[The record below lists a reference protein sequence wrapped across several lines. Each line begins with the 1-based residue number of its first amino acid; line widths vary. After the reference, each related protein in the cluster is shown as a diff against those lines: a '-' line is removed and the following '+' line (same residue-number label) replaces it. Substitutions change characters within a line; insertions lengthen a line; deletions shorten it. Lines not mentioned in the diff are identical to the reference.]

1 MSNWSSTQLT
11 DLGRALDAKVTAG
24 TTLLSFTKMKLG
36 SGTETAEDIPAMT
49 DLVSPKLVLGI
60 SSCAVS
66 ASDDTICEL
75 ISVASSS
82 DVEESFVVRELGV
95 FATDPDVGEIL
106 YAVMLD
112 STPDT
117 MPNEN
122 VSSPVTVTYQVNIV
136 SANASS
142 ITAVIDP
149 AGLVT
154 ASVLQAHND
163 SISAHKMAHWYRQN
177 SKIYAV
183 GDIAFSASL
192 PSNLVLKCTTA
203 GTTASTEPSMSGAE
217 VGDVI
222 SDGTVTWTV
231 QDLLGGGMHIGAVL
245 PFLQTSIPDGWLS
258 LENGALLTDAAYPEL
273 ANLVRT
279 GKVPVITE
287 SEWQAKAAVQ
297 KSVGYYSSGDGSTT
311 FRLPRIIGFMEGTTA
326 ANVGQFTGAGL
337 PNIVGDYAQSYI
349 GSGQNAAAIMGAFTA
364 DATVQ
369 NADFQLNAAPGNT
382 VFNGINFSA
391 SRSNPIY
398 GNSNTVQPESVGMV
412 WCVRAFGAATNQ
424 GTVDITE
431 LAQMLNL
438 KLSIADAPA
447 VCTPLGFPSDTY
459 IQVYPSATGSSY
471 TVPADGYMYFKATTQ
486 AAGGIVSLR
495 KSNTNF
501 GDTSITAAANALIS
515 VFIPVKKNDVIII
528 EWYTV
533 SDGIVQF
540 YYAQGEV

>member
-66 ASDDTICEL
+66 ASDDTVCEL

-82 DVEESFVVRELGV
+82 DVEDSFVVRELGV

-117 MPNEN
+117 MPNKN

-177 SKIYAV
+177 RKVYAV

-192 PSNLVLKCTTA
+192 PSYLVLECTT
-203 GTTASTEPSMSGAE
+203 P
-217 VGDVI
+217 
-222 SDGTVTWTV
+222 
-231 QDLLGGGMHIGAVL
+231 
-245 PFLQTSIPDGWLS
+245 
-258 LENGALLTDAAYPEL
+258 
-273 ANLVRT
+273 
-279 GKVPVITE
+279 
-287 SEWQAKAAVQ
+287 
-297 KSVGYYSSGDGSTT
+297 
-311 FRLPRIIGFMEGTTA
+311 GTTA
-326 ANVGQFTGAGL
+326 ATEPDFSGAVEGGTVTDGTVVWTYKDLLSDDVANKDLSNLTSTGEDHFL
-337 PNIVGDYAQSYI
+337 EKDFVIIYPNG
-349 GSGQNAAAIMGAFTA
+349 GTE
-364 DATVQ
+364 
-369 NADFQLNAAPGNT
+369 
-382 VFNGINFSA
+382 
-391 SRSNPIY
+391 SNPANNTKNTRY
-398 GNSNTVQPESVGMV
+398 VEANPFSGYYVKCLVEVYYNGNWGALTGVSNTGGQGDGVGVSAVQYQNDYIVIQTGSY
-412 WCVRAFGAATNQ
+412 Q
-424 GTVDITE
+424 ITYG
-431 LAQMLNL
+431 
-438 KLSIADAPA
+438 SSADLGD
-447 VCTPLGFPSDTY
+447 PLGRP
-459 IQVYPSATGSSY
+459 ANTGEP
-471 TVPADGYMYFKATTQ
+471 TLPCRVRVWKVGKIPA
-486 AAGGIVSLR
+486 
-495 KSNTNF
+495 
-501 GDTSITAAANALIS
+501 
-515 VFIPVKKNDVIII
+515 
-528 EWYTV
+528 
-533 SDGIVQF
+533 
-540 YYAQGEV
+540 

>member
-82 DVEESFVVRELGV
+82 DVEDSFVVRELGV

-117 MPNEN
+117 MPNKN

-177 SKIYAV
+177 SKVYQV

-192 PSNLVLKCTTA
+192 PSSLVLECTTA
-203 GTTASTEPSMSGAE
+203 GTTAATAPDFSGAVE
-217 VGDVI
+217 GGTVT
-222 SDGTVTWTV
+222 DGTVVWTYSTLV
-231 QDLLGGGMHIGAVL
+231 GGGLDREQIPAFNHRDIIT
-245 PFLQTSIPDGWLS
+245 TSGTYTAPVDGW
-258 LENGALLTDAAYPEL
+258 Y
-273 ANLVRT
+273 
-279 GKVPVITE
+279 KITV
-287 SEWQAKAAVQ
+287 KGGGGGGGG
-297 KSVGYYSSGDGSTT
+297 GYGG
-311 FRLPRIIGFMEGTTA
+311 G
-326 ANVGQFTGAGL
+326 GL
-337 PNIVGDYAQSYI
+337 AQSGGGGGEGGMTIAYEYI
-349 GSGQNAAAIMGAFTA
+349 TA
-364 DATVQ
+364 GDSATVVIGGGGTGG
-369 NADFQLNAAPGNT
+369 AAGGYNGTDGGNSS
-382 VFNGINFSA
+382 VSV
-391 SRSNPIY
+391 
-398 GNSNTVQPESVGMV
+398 NSNT
-412 WCVRAFGAATNQ
+412 
-424 GTVDITE
+424 
-431 LAQMLNL
+431 
-438 KLSIADAPA
+438 
-447 VCTPLGFPSDTY
+447 
-459 IQVYPSATGSSY
+459 Y
-471 TVPADGYMYFKATTQ
+471 TANGGGGGR
-486 AAGGIVSLR
+486 AAGGIGGSGTITGANGAAYSSL
-495 KSNTNF
+495 SLSLGNVPNAPGGGNGGGSAAVGIDGGGGAGGMGLSGGQAGF
-501 GDTSITAAANALIS
+501 AGGNGYVWFEWFDTSLN
-515 VFIPVKKNDVIII
+515 P
-528 EWYTV
+528 
-533 SDGIVQF
+533 
-540 YYAQGEV
+540 

>member
-117 MPNEN
+117 MSNEN

-136 SANASS
+136 SDNASS

-154 ASVLQAHND
+154 ASVLQGHND

-177 SKIYAV
+177 SKVYAV

-192 PSNLVLKCTTA
+192 PSYLVLECTTA
-203 GTTASTEPSMSGAE
+203 GTTASTAPDFSSAVEG
-217 VGDVI
+217 GTI
-222 SDGTVTWTV
+222 TDGGVVWTYKSI
-231 QDLLGGGMHIGAVL
+231 LSGGGVPVGFIMPYAGVGLL
-245 PFLQTSIPDGWLS
+245 PEGWLFCD
-258 LENGALLTDAAYPEL
+258 G
-273 ANLVRT
+273 
-279 GKVPVITE
+279 
-287 SEWQAKAAVQ
+287 AAV
-297 KSVGYYSSGDGSTT
+297 SRTAYRALFGVLGTTWGGGNGSTT
-311 FRLPRIIGFMEGTTA
+311 FNLPNFDDRVLQGKSSTNPVGTYKS
-326 ANVGQFTGAGL
+326 AGL
-337 PNIVGDYAQSYI
+337 PNITGDSSGGGTSLGNFFTGGANAGTGAIRLSATRNRTSI
-349 GSGQNAAAIMGAFTA
+349 GAGST
-364 DATVQ
+364 
-369 NADFQLNAAPGNT
+369 
-382 VFNGINFSA
+382 NGWGNFSIDA
-391 SRSNPIY
+391 SLSNSIY
-398 GNSNTVQPESVGMV
+398 GNSATVQPPAA
-412 WCVRAFGAATNQ
+412 CVRF
-424 GTVDITE
+424 
-431 LAQMLNL
+431 
-438 KLSIADAPA
+438 
-447 VCTPLGFPSDTY
+447 
-459 IQVYPSATGSSY
+459 
-471 TVPADGYMYFKATTQ
+471 
-486 AAGGIVSLR
+486 
-495 KSNTNF
+495 
-501 GDTSITAAANALIS
+501 
-515 VFIPVKKNDVIII
+515 VIK
-528 EWYTV
+528 Y
-533 SDGIVQF
+533 
-540 YYAQGEV
+540 

>member
-82 DVEESFVVRELGV
+82 DVEDSFVVRELGV

-136 SANASS
+136 SDNASS

-177 SKIYAV
+177 SKVYAV

-192 PSNLVLKCTTA
+192 PSSLVLECTTA
-203 GTTASTEPSMSGAE
+203 GTTASTAPDFSGAVE
-217 VGDVI
+217 GGTVT
-222 SDGTVTWTV
+222 DGTVVWTYKTLVGEDGANPDLSNLTATGEDHFLERDFTIIYPNGGSASSPANVTNNSRYVETNPFPGYIVNCIAEIKFDNKWGCPAWYSIANDGRGIGVHQLNDDSIVV
-231 QDLLGGGMHIGAVL
+231 QTGNNHVMTASSFESGD
-245 PFLQTSIPDGWLS
+245 PFGHAGVSISSAPCRVKVWKI
-258 LENGALLTDAAYPEL
+258 
-273 ANLVRT
+273 
-279 GKVPVITE
+279 GKV
-287 SEWQAKAAVQ
+287 
-297 KSVGYYSSGDGSTT
+297 GG
-311 FRLPRIIGFMEGTTA
+311 
-326 ANVGQFTGAGL
+326 
-337 PNIVGDYAQSYI
+337 
-349 GSGQNAAAIMGAFTA
+349 NA
-364 DATVQ
+364 
-369 NADFQLNAAPGNT
+369 
-382 VFNGINFSA
+382 
-391 SRSNPIY
+391 
-398 GNSNTVQPESVGMV
+398 
-412 WCVRAFGAATNQ
+412 
-424 GTVDITE
+424 
-431 LAQMLNL
+431 
-438 KLSIADAPA
+438 
-447 VCTPLGFPSDTY
+447 
-459 IQVYPSATGSSY
+459 
-471 TVPADGYMYFKATTQ
+471 
-486 AAGGIVSLR
+486 
-495 KSNTNF
+495 
-501 GDTSITAAANALIS
+501 
-515 VFIPVKKNDVIII
+515 
-528 EWYTV
+528 
-533 SDGIVQF
+533 
-540 YYAQGEV
+540 

>member
-66 ASDDTICEL
+66 ASDDTVCEL

-82 DVEESFVVRELGV
+82 DVEDSFDVRELGV

-117 MPNEN
+117 MPNKN

-154 ASVLQAHND
+154 TSVLQAHND

-192 PSNLVLKCTTA
+192 PSYLVLECTA
-203 GTTASTEPSMSGAE
+203 P
-217 VGDVI
+217 
-222 SDGTVTWTV
+222 
-231 QDLLGGGMHIGAVL
+231 
-245 PFLQTSIPDGWLS
+245 
-258 LENGALLTDAAYPEL
+258 
-273 ANLVRT
+273 
-279 GKVPVITE
+279 
-287 SEWQAKAAVQ
+287 
-297 KSVGYYSSGDGSTT
+297 
-311 FRLPRIIGFMEGTTA
+311 GTTA
-326 ANVGQFTGAGL
+326 ATEPDFSGAVEGGTVTDGEVVWTYKGLLSDDGANKDLSNLTSTGEDHFLEKDFTIIYPNGGTEANPANVTAASRYVENNPFDGYEVYCVPEVFYNNKWSESRWDGAGTSSVGISAFYYDG
-337 PNIVGDYAQSYI
+337 NIVIQ
-349 GSGQNAAAIMGAFTA
+349 TA
-364 DATVQ
+364 HQYVLSKPPYEHNNPRGTDATDTNSLPCRVKVWKVGKVAN
-369 NADFQLNAAPGNT
+369 NA
-382 VFNGINFSA
+382 
-391 SRSNPIY
+391 
-398 GNSNTVQPESVGMV
+398 
-412 WCVRAFGAATNQ
+412 
-424 GTVDITE
+424 
-431 LAQMLNL
+431 
-438 KLSIADAPA
+438 
-447 VCTPLGFPSDTY
+447 
-459 IQVYPSATGSSY
+459 
-471 TVPADGYMYFKATTQ
+471 
-486 AAGGIVSLR
+486 
-495 KSNTNF
+495 
-501 GDTSITAAANALIS
+501 
-515 VFIPVKKNDVIII
+515 
-528 EWYTV
+528 
-533 SDGIVQF
+533 
-540 YYAQGEV
+540 

>member
-82 DVEESFVVRELGV
+82 DVEDSFVVRELGV

-117 MPNEN
+117 MPNKN

-136 SANASS
+136 SDNASS

-177 SKIYAV
+177 SKVYAV

-192 PSNLVLKCTTA
+192 PSSLVLECTTA
-203 GTTASTEPSMSGAE
+203 GTTASTAPDFSGAVE
-217 VGDVI
+217 GGTVT
-222 SDGTVTWTV
+222 DGTVVWTYKTLVGEDGANPDLSNLTATGEDHFLERDFTIIYPNGGSASSPANVTNNSRYVETNPFPGYIVNCIAEIKFDNKWGCPAWYSIANDGRGIGVHQLNDDSIVV
-231 QDLLGGGMHIGAVL
+231 QTGNNHVMTASSFESGD
-245 PFLQTSIPDGWLS
+245 PFGHAGVSISSAPCRVKVWKI
-258 LENGALLTDAAYPEL
+258 
-273 ANLVRT
+273 
-279 GKVPVITE
+279 GKV
-287 SEWQAKAAVQ
+287 
-297 KSVGYYSSGDGSTT
+297 GG
-311 FRLPRIIGFMEGTTA
+311 
-326 ANVGQFTGAGL
+326 
-337 PNIVGDYAQSYI
+337 
-349 GSGQNAAAIMGAFTA
+349 NA
-364 DATVQ
+364 
-369 NADFQLNAAPGNT
+369 
-382 VFNGINFSA
+382 
-391 SRSNPIY
+391 
-398 GNSNTVQPESVGMV
+398 
-412 WCVRAFGAATNQ
+412 
-424 GTVDITE
+424 
-431 LAQMLNL
+431 
-438 KLSIADAPA
+438 
-447 VCTPLGFPSDTY
+447 
-459 IQVYPSATGSSY
+459 
-471 TVPADGYMYFKATTQ
+471 
-486 AAGGIVSLR
+486 
-495 KSNTNF
+495 
-501 GDTSITAAANALIS
+501 
-515 VFIPVKKNDVIII
+515 
-528 EWYTV
+528 
-533 SDGIVQF
+533 
-540 YYAQGEV
+540 

>member
-36 SGTETAEDIPAMT
+36 SGTETAEDIPSMT

-66 ASDDTICEL
+66 ASDDTVCEL

-177 SKIYAV
+177 SKVYAV

-192 PSNLVLKCTTA
+192 PSSLVLECTTA
-203 GTTASTEPSMSGAE
+203 GTTAATEPDFSGAVE
-217 VGDVI
+217 
-222 SDGTVTWTV
+222 
-231 QDLLGGGMHIGAVL
+231 
-245 PFLQTSIPDGWLS
+245 
-258 LENGALLTDAAYPEL
+258 
-273 ANLVRT
+273 
-279 GKVPVITE
+279 
-287 SEWQAKAAVQ
+287 
-297 KSVGYYSSGDGSTT
+297 
-311 FRLPRIIGFMEGTTA
+311 
-326 ANVGQFTGAGL
+326 
-337 PNIVGDYAQSYI
+337 
-349 GSGQNAAAIMGAFTA
+349 
-364 DATVQ
+364 
-369 NADFQLNAAPGNT
+369 GNT
-382 VFNGINFSA
+382 VTDGEMTWTYKGLLSDDGANPDLSNLTATGDDHFLEQDFTIIYPNGGSKSSPANVTVNTRYVEA
-391 SRSNPIY
+391 NPFPGYAVNCIAEVY
-398 GNSNTVQPESVGMV
+398 YNNQWGQAPHYNQYTVGGTYTGGIGISQLDNNNIVLRTGTHV
-412 WCVRAFGAATNQ
+412 VAATSL
-424 GTVDITE
+424 T
-431 LAQMLNL
+431 LNAFE
-438 KLSIADAPA
+438 SETSAD
-447 VCTPLGFPSDTY
+447 
-459 IQVYPSATGSSY
+459 
-471 TVPADGYMYFKATTQ
+471 TVPCRIKVWKIGKV
-486 AAGGIVSLR
+486 GG
-495 KSNTNF
+495 
-501 GDTSITAAANALIS
+501 NA
-515 VFIPVKKNDVIII
+515 
-528 EWYTV
+528 
-533 SDGIVQF
+533 
-540 YYAQGEV
+540 